1 MNIKSTSQLVS
12 EALDEIKTIDVN
24 QAYEMVQDNNCNL
37 ITYKIISKL

>member
-24 QAYEMVQDNNCNL
+24 QAYE
-37 ITYKIISKL
+37 TK